1 MSQRYLLDIGSL
13 SDVGLVREINEDALG
28 IFDEYKEI
36 LDLSQDVVDRKG
48 RLYAVAD
55 GMGGHV
61 AGEVAS
67 QKAMDVLFKHY
78 YEDMDID
85 LGRSLEQAFWA
96 ANAEIYA
103 QAAANYDHSGMG
115 TTLVAA
121 VIQDDD
127 LLIANVGDSRIYLIE
142 SGQARQLSQDHSWV
156 SEQVEAGLLT
166 DAEAQVHA
174 YRNIITRSM
183 GSRPD
188 VDVDIFSRALK
199 VSDAVLLCS
208 DGLSNEVQATE
219 MARTLSEAEDSAEA
233 AALLIDLANE
243 RGGHD
248 NATAVVINVV
258 DMVAEKP
265 SLPWAAVGALV
276 AVLLFGLLGLCL
288 STGPLAGYVVPRL
301 HKSTAIPTPQ
311 PVNVAGSPGAPDIT
325 ITTQPVPSS
334 IAPAITQEKP
344 TSIAPTP
351 GLIVVPPASL
361 TATIGAAIPAVTM
374 SASTVLPVFGWEIV
388 PPDSE

>member
-13 SDVGLVREINEDALG
+13 SDVGLVREINEDSLG

-36 LDLSQDVVDRKG
+36 LNLSQEVVDRKG

-61 AGEVAS
+61 AGEIAS
-67 QKAMDVLFKHY
+67 RQAMDVLFKHY

-85 LGRSLEQAFWA
+85 LGRSLEQAFRA

-103 QAAANYDHSGMG
+103 QAAMNSDHSGMG

-121 VIQDDD
+121 VIQDDE
-127 LLIANVGDSRIYLIE
+127 LLIANVGDSRAYLIE
-142 SGQARQLSQDHSWV
+142 NGQSRQLSRDHSWV
-156 SEQVEAGLLT
+156 NEQVEAGLLT
-166 DAEAQVHA
+166 EAEAQEHT

-188 VDVDIFSRALK
+188 VDVDTFSSSLE

-219 MARTLSEAEDSAEA
+219 MARIVSETEDSEEA
-233 AALLIDLANE
+233 AALLIDLANK

-248 NATAVVINVV
+248 NTTVAVIKVV
-258 DMVAEKP
+258 DTVAEKP
-265 SLPWAAVGALV
+265 SLPWAVVGALV

-288 STGPLAGYVVPRL
+288 STGPLAVVPL
-301 HKSTAIPTPQ
+301 FYKATAVPTLQPANVEGTPSTSQTVQSSIVPTPT
-311 PVNVAGSPGAPDIT
+311 PG
-325 ITTQPVPSS
+325 
-334 IAPAITQEKP
+334 KP
-344 TSIAPTP
+344 TSIAPASP
-351 GLIVVPPASL
+351 VPDIIVVPLASPA
-361 TATIGAAIPAVTM
+361 AAP
-374 SASTVLPVFGWEIV
+374 TVLPVFGWEIV
-388 PPDSE
+388 PPTSE